1 MELFE
6 FLVYALAGLAVFLLI
21 YGLALPKQPKGGTA
35 KPNVRAAQERSRSER
50 AMGGAVSS
58 LARAGV
64 QRASAD
70 TAENARF
77 LRLLKK
83 ADWYWAPGEPMLPN
97 ARAPF
102 WSLETLWTEKFVNG
116 ALYGLAGAVIPV
128 IFGLLLSLTMEVPVL
143 IMLVVSAGLGLLLAM
158 LGYGQPDE
166 QLRGAAI
173 RRQAELALEMGYR
186 ISELRADVQAGLTIQ
201 RAITELAA
209 RPGGPF
215 VEELRRV
222 VAVLRTRDNDDIVAM
237 DYFID
242 RNRGNELV
250 EEFANQVKL
259 VSQRGGQI
267 SHALNVLA
275 DSAQQR
281 LKVHINTQ
289 AAKNL
294 SAMQLPLSGSQVFI
308 LTMLVIVPVVIGIFE
323 SLTGQ

>member
-6 FLVYALAGLAVFLLI
+6 VLTYFLGGLSVFLMVI
-21 YGLALPKQPKGGTA
+21 GLTAPKTIPRLKQLPKL
-35 KPNVRAAQERSRSER
+35 AQERSRSER
-50 AMGGAVSS
+50 ALGGSVSV
-58 LARAGV
+58 LVREAAARAGQV
-64 QRASAD
+64 ND
-70 TAENARF
+70 TNARY

-83 ADWYWAPGEPMLPN
+83 ADWFWQQGEPMLPN
-97 ARAPF
+97 PRAPF
-102 WSLETLWTEKFVNG
+102 WSLETLWTEKLVT
-116 ALYGLAGAVIPV
+116 ASLYAVAGVCV
-128 IFGLLLSLTMEVPVL
+128 VVLSGVVLSLSTDVSLPFLL
-143 IMLVVSAGLGLLLAM
+143 IVAAILALILGM

-166 QLRGAAI
+166 VLRAAATQ
-173 RRQAELALEMGYR
+173 RQDELSLEMGYR
-186 ISELRADVQAGLTIQ
+186 ISELRADVLAGLTIQ
-201 RAITELAA
+201 RAMTEMAN

-215 VEELRRV
+215 VEEMRRV
-222 VAVLRTRDNDDIVAM
+222 VAVLRMKDNDDIVAM
-237 DYFID
+237 DSFID

-281 LKVHINTQ
+281 LKVQINAQ
-289 AAKNL
+289 ALKNL

-308 LTMLVIVPVVIGIFE
+308 LTMLVIVPVGAGIFE